1 MLFLYLQKKM
11 IKSQEV
17 INAFL
22 ETEKENNKK
31 FREYL
36 NYDWKDELYMISNV
50 FLEYKELWDNDDTMI
65 LTSKVLKNIV
75 YDKEWNIFDT
85 IYSWNIQILVDAIL
99 ELDENKEDESLEI
112 QKLEE
117 FIDEYWKTYYEKL
130 INSSNYYHI
139 KDEYFH
145 VYTLKDILFKEK
157 EEIKDYYYCTIIGSN
172 LIDYKLLPKEVLNRT
187 DSYSLEWLFSFNSV
201 YSITD
206 ESDWYQEIN
215 IWNDLR
221 EKNQKILEQFW
232 DEEEENEEKEEA
244 LENKIFSE
252 MLANFSVKLQIWT
265 EEALKRRWMEEEF
278 IKYNIEKNDL
288 TDNNTLYWIFT
299 LYIPQNYMKL
309 HWEITKWIL
318 WYQYFLSYVIF
329 FSKWKDTLKEKINEI
344 FDEFWV
350 DYDKIYSLV
359 FQKDWWLKEKKW
371 FYFSKFK

>member
-1 MLFLYLQKKM
+1 M

-22 ETEKENNKK
+22 ESEKEYNKK

-36 NYDWKDELYMISNV
+36 NYEWKEELYMISNV
-50 FLEYKELWDNDDTMI
+50 FLEYKEPWDKDDTMI

-85 IYSWNIQILVDAIL
+85 IYSWNIQLLVDAIL
-99 ELDENKEDESLEI
+99 ELDEEKEDEDLEI

-117 FIDEYWKTYYEKL
+117 FIDEYWKKYYEKL
-130 INSSNYYHI
+130 VNSSNYYHI

-145 VYTLKDILFKEK
+145 VYTLKDILFTEK
-157 EEIKDYYYCTIIGSN
+157 EEIKDYYYCTILGSN
-172 LIDYKLLPKEVLNRT
+172 LNDYKLLPKEVLNRK

-206 ESDWYQEIN
+206 ELDWYQEIN
-215 IWNDLR
+215 IWDDLR

-232 DEEEENEEKEEA
+232 NEEEENEEKEEA

-252 MLANFSVKLQIWT
+252 MLANFSIKLQIWT
-265 EEALKRRWMEEEF
+265 EETLKRRWMEEEY
-278 IKYNIEKNDL
+278 IQHNIEKNDL
-288 TDNNTLYWIFT
+288 TNKDTLYWIFT
-299 LYIPQNYMKL
+299 IHIPQNYMKL
-309 HWEITKWIL
+309 QWEIKSWIL

-329 FSKWKDTLKEKINEI
+329 SKWKDKLTEKIQ
-344 FDEFWV
+344 EFFEDFWI
-350 DYDKIYSLV
+350 DNDKIYSLV
-359 FQKDWWLKEKKW
+359 FEKDWWLKEKKW
-371 FYFSKFK
+371 FYFSKSE